1 MRILLIGAGDLADE
15 VAASLD
21 AQEAEVVRL
30 EEPDEHE
37 VRDALASEGPERV
50 TIVSRDDA
58 VALRLALM
66 VRYEDEAVPLLVT
79 LFNTAAAEQLRAV
92 DDRIEITSLAEIVAP
107 SLAGPC
113 VADDIV
119 AVRRGPDGPV
129 AVRTDGQRVQEQ
141 PLVPPD
147 AGNRVVTLISSLARP
162 YDKSAA
168 LLVYGFLGL
177 LGVLVAETVGAVLV
191 LEQGAIDAFYG
202 ASKTLVTVDPN
213 DGVAK
218 GPKPFKL
225 FTAVAMLFALFF
237 EALFTAGIV
246 NRLID
251 KRLTGWVGSRSV
263 PRGNHVVVV
272 GLGQVGLR
280 LCQLLRAVG
289 VRVVAVD
296 DQENG
301 EDVGIAREEG
311 IPVVIGRGADP
322 SLLRRLSLE
331 KACALAAV
339 TSDDLQNLS
348 IAMAARS
355 IDPDLRVVLRAGD
368 GRLAN
373 ETRSLLRFGVI
384 RDVHQIAA
392 TLLAARSIGSSARSV
407 LCHAD
412 EAHLVGEDGR
422 LERAAVLGT
431 QSRGS
436 TA

>member
-1 MRILLIGAGDLADE
+1 MRVLLIGAGDLADE
-15 VAASLD
+15 VATALD
-21 AQEAEVVRL
+21 AQETEVVRL
-30 EEPDEHE
+30 EEPDAGD
-37 VRDALASEGPERV
+37 VRDALAAGDLDRV
-50 TIVSRDDA
+50 SVVSRDDA
-58 VALRLALM
+58 VALRMALM
-66 VRYEDEAVPLLVT
+66 VRFEDDAVPLLVT
-79 LFNTAAAEQLRAV
+79 LFDAAAAAQLRVADPDV
-92 DDRIEITSLAEIVAP
+92 EITSMAEIVAP

-113 VADDIV
+113 LAEDLV
-119 AVRRGPDGPV
+119 AVREGEDGPV
-129 AVRTDGQRVQEQ
+129 AVRTDGEHVTEE

-147 AGNRVVTLISSLARP
+147 GGNSALALLTALARP

-177 LGVLVAETVGAVLV
+177 LAVLVAETAGAVIV
-191 LEQGAIDAFYG
+191 LEQGAVDAFYG
-202 ASKTLVTVDPN
+202 ATKTLVTVDPN

-251 KRLTGWVGSRSV
+251 RRLTGWVGRRAV
-263 PRGNHVVVV
+263 PRRGHVVVV
-272 GLGQVGLR
+272 GLGKVGLR
-280 LCQLLRAVG
+280 LCMLLRAVG

-296 DQENG
+296 AHDDG
-301 EDVGIAREEG
+301 EDVGIAREDG

-322 SLLRRLSLE
+322 SLLRRLSLKE
-331 KACALAAV
+331 ACALAAV
-339 TSDDLQNLS
+339 TDDDLQNLR

-355 IDPDLRVVLRAGD
+355 VDPDLRIVLRAGD

-373 ETRSLLRFGVI
+373 ETRSLLGFGVV

-392 TLLAARSIGSSARSV
+392 VLLAARSTGSSARSV
-407 LCHAD
+407 LCHED
-412 EAHLVGEDGR
+412 EAHLVHEDGR

-431 QSRGS
+431 EG
-436 TA
+436 